1 MTNNS
6 SQCLIIKLWN
16 IESGEL
22 IRTFNSIGVNK
33 ITISPDGKTLASGS
47 LDNTIKAWN
56 LRTGKLL
63 DTFCQ
68 TNS

>member
-1 MTNNS
+1 M
-6 SQCLIIKLWN
+6 
-16 IESGEL
+16 
-22 IRTFNSIGVNK
+22 RTFNSIGVNK